1 MKNRTSILGAAAAVV
16 IATSAWLLLPNAAPD
31 AAPPP
36 AAVQT
41 ARTPGQVPLS
51 GAQIK
56 ALGIELAMVEPA
68 QTITLATLPAQIA
81 PPPNARVA
89 VAAQLPGVIT
99 RIFVVNGQIVARGQ
113 ALATVASRDVIGL
126 SADLARAQSRR
137 AVASAQASR
146 LRQLADEG
154 VIAPSRSDEASAL
167 ARQSSIDVS
176 EQNRLI
182 ALLGGGRGKGASYTL
197 SSPIAGRISGMT
209 AEAGKMVDSAMA
221 PFVIDGAGPLQVT
234 AQVPERLIGS
244 VRAGMRVRVGAD
256 AVGTV
261 LAVGTTIDP
270 MTRSATLTAT
280 LPPAPGIAAGSAT
293 SVVIEGPA
301 PPDALRVPSAAVTEI
316 DGRRIVFLVVRG
328 GVAVRPVTIVEGT
341 GNHIVVTSGLA
352 RGQRVV
358 VRGIS
363 ELKTLAGAN

>member
-1 MKNRTSILGAAAAVV
+1 MKHRTLILSGAAAIAV
-16 IATSAWLLLPNAAPD
+16 ATSAWLLLPDTATEQ
-31 AAPPP
+31 APPAKTQP
-36 AAVQT
+36 
-41 ARTPGQVPLS
+41 ARTPGRVPLT

-56 ALGIELAMVEPA
+56 GLGITIANAEGA
-68 QTITLATLPAQIA
+68 QTIALATLPAQIA

-99 RIFVVNGQIVARGQ
+99 RIFVVNGQAVSRGQ
-113 ALATVASRDVIGL
+113 ALATVASRDVVSL
-126 SADLARAQSRR
+126 SADLARARSRQ
-137 AVASAQASR
+137 AVTSAQAGR
-146 LRQLADEG
+146 LQQLAREG
-154 VIAPSRSDEASAL
+154 IIAPSRSDEASAL

-182 ALLGGGRGKGASYTL
+182 ALLGGGRGNGAGYTL
-197 SSPIAGRISGMT
+197 SSPIAGRISSMT
-209 AEAGKMVDSAMA
+209 AEAGKMVDPATA

-244 VRAGMRVRVGAD
+244 VRPGMQVRVGTD

-270 MTRSATLTAT
+270 MTRSATLTANVQ
-280 LPPAPGIAAGSAT
+280 PAPGISAGSAT

-301 PPDALRVPSAAVTEI
+301 PADAVRVPSAAVTEI
-316 DGRRIVFLVVRG
+316 DGRKIVFLVVRG
-328 GVAVRPVTIVEGT
+328 GVEVRPVTIVEGT
-341 GNHIVVTSGLA
+341 GDHIVITKGLS

-358 VRGIS
+358 TSGIS